1 MELNPGVDGA
11 VSGLQLGLG
20 VAGFL
25 SCVLVLIAAVWFCR
39 SLKKSAERA
48 QEEGSGK
55 SSEESDGLCDSL
67 ELRQRRSLSP
77 EPPDRA
83 GLPEVSGPVLQTI
96 RPDFAAFYGN
106 PHLSSHLPQDEETVG
121 EEEEEPLVLQFSALY
136 GNPALSR
143 QMEKESPPSAPLPPS
158 PKAVYFTESPAPQQQ
173 QLQPKHSSTMRRPST
188 ATYAAASS
196 MGGDSVYS
204 EPLIG
209 YGDISYSALELD
221 CGVEDDI
228 STLAD

>member
-1 MELNPGVDGA
+1 M
-11 VSGLQLGLG
+11 SGLQLGLG
-20 VAGFL
+20 VAGIL
-25 SCVLVLIAAVWFCR
+25 SCVLVLLAAVWFCR

-55 SSEESDGLCDSL
+55 SSEGSDQLCDSL

-77 EPPDRA
+77 EPPDRSA
-83 GLPEVSGPVLQTI
+83 PPEVSGPVLQTI

-106 PHLSSHLPQDEETVG
+106 PHLSSHLPQDEEEEG
-121 EEEEEPLVLQFSALY
+121 EEEEPLVQFSALY

-143 QMEKESPPSAPLPPS
+143 QLEKEGSLPS
-158 PKAVYFTESPAPQQQ
+158 PKAVYFSESPGQQQ
-173 QLQPKHSSTMRRPST
+173 QLQPKHSSTPRRPST

-204 EPLIG
+204 EPLNG
-209 YGDISYSALELD
+209 YGDISYSTLELD